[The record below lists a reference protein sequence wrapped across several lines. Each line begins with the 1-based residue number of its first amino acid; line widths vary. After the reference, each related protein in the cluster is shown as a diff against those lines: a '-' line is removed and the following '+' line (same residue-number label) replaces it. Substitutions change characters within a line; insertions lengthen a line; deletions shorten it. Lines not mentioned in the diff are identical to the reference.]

1 MKIRPVILC
10 GGAGTRLWPQS
21 KNNLAK
27 QFIDFGGW
35 NLLEKTLE
43 RVKGPTFDYPI
54 ISTNTKYLKLVKS
67 YLKNFKVKNYKIVLE
82 PSKRNT
88 APAIL
93 SSALIKDIPNE
104 QPLMFFAAD
113 HLIEKTST
121 FNKAININKTNL
133 TDQNIFIFGI
143 KPTSPSCEYGYFI
156 TKKVKGNINN
166 VTKFIEKPTEV
177 KAKKI
182 IKQKGYWNSG
192 MFFLRKDSIINN
204 FKKYE
209 PTIYKNC
216 VNAVSKAI
224 LKDNTYYLNKKS
236 FEKATAKS
244 FDYAILEKTKQI
256 NAIKLDIPWSDL
268 GSWKEILKM
277 YDKNKNKYYKKKNVY
292 YRPWG
297 RYVNLF
303 EGKGFLIK
311 ELFIKPKGLLSLQK
325 HHHRSEHWLVTQGA
339 PKITLNKDNFLKK
352 PNDHIFI
359 PLGAVH
365 RIQNLN
371 KKPVKIIEAQ
381 VGAILKE
388 SDIIRYQD
396 IYGRVKT

>member
-10 GGAGTRLWPQS
+10 GGAGTRLWSQS

-35 NLLEKTLE
+35 SLLEKTLE
-43 RVKGPTFDYPI
+43 RVKGPTFDNPI
-54 ISTNTKYLKLVKS
+54 ISTNAKYLKLIKS
-67 YLKNFKVKNYKIVLE
+67 YLKKFKVKNYKIVLE

-113 HLIEKTST
+113 HLIEKVSI
-121 FNKAININKTNL
+121 FNKALKKNKVNL

-143 KPTSPSCEYGYFI
+143 KPTAPSSEYGYFV
-156 TKKVKGNINN
+156 TKKIKGNINK
-166 VTKFIEKPTEV
+166 VTKFIEKPIEIE
-177 KAKKI
+177 ARKI

-204 FKKYE
+204 FKKYQ
-209 PTIYKNC
+209 PAIYKNC
-216 VNAVSKAI
+216 VNAVSKAR
-224 LKDNTYYLNKKS
+224 LKDNTYYLNKTS

-268 GSWKEILKM
+268 GSWKEILTM
-277 YDKNKNKYYKKKNVY
+277 YDNNKNKYYKKKNVY
-292 YRPWG
+292 HRPWG

-303 EGKGFLIK
+303 QGKGFLIK
-311 ELFIKPKGLLSLQK
+311 ELFVKPKGILSLQK
-325 HHHRSEHWLVTQGA
+325 HHHRAEHWLITQGT
-339 PKITLNKDNFLKK
+339 PKITLNKDKFSTTLK
-352 PNDHIFI
+352 DLIFI
-359 PLGAVH
+359 PLGSVH
-365 RIQNLN
+365 RIENLT
-371 KKPVKIIEAQ
+371 KKPARIMEAQ
-381 VGAILKE
+381 VGSILKE
-388 SDIIRYQD
+388 TDIIRYQD
-396 IYGRVKT
+396 IYGRVK

>member
-10 GGAGTRLWPQS
+10 GGAGTRLWPNS
-21 KNNLAK
+21 KNHQAK
-27 QFIDFGGW
+27 QFIDFGNW
-35 NLLEKTLE
+35 TLLGKTLE
-43 RVKGPTFDYPI
+43 RVKSSTFDTPI
-54 ISTNTKYLKLVKS
+54 ISTNLKYLKEVKKH
-67 YLKNFKVKNYKIVLE
+67 LKKHKISKYKIVLE
-82 PSKRNT
+82 PAKRNT

-93 SSALIKDIPNE
+93 ASALIKDIPNE

-113 HLIEKTST
+113 HLIEKASI
-121 FNKAININKTNL
+121 FNKAINKNKTNL

-143 KPTSPSCEYGYFI
+143 KPTAPSSEYGYFI
-156 TKKVKGNINN
+156 TKKVKGNINK
-166 VTKFIEKPTEV
+166 VTKFIEKPKEA
-177 KAKKI
+177 KAKQV

-204 FKKYE
+204 FKKYQ
-209 PTIYKNC
+209 PIIYKNC
-216 VNAVSKAI
+216 VSAVSKAK
-224 LKDNTYYLNKKS
+224 LKDNTYYLNKAS

-311 ELFIKPKGLLSLQK
+311 ELFVKPKGILSLQK
-325 HHHRSEHWLVTQGA
+325 HHHRSEHWFVTQGT
-339 PKITLNKDNFLKK
+339 PKITLNKDSFSKK
-352 PNDHIFI
+352 QNDHIFI
-359 PLGAVH
+359 PLEAIH
-365 RIQNLN
+365 RIEN
-371 KKPVKIIEAQ
+371 KGTKPVKIIEAQ
-381 VGAILKE
+381 VGSILKE
-388 SDIIRYQD
+388 SDIVRFQD
-396 IYGRVKT
+396 VYGRIK